1 MPELDELYLDYIS
14 YLIFM
19 AKQMPW
25 GYGPFTLIKALEKVL
40 ELQEH
45 ITEIRDILLYTKLRE
60 EMAKTQGW
68 SSSEKENWTNFL
80 TIVSEI
86 LIESL

>member
-1 MPELDELYLDYIS
+1 MPELDELYIDYLS

-25 GYGPFTLIKALEKVL
+25 GYGPFTLVKALEKTL
-40 ELQEH
+40 ELQQH
-45 ITEIRDILLYTKLRE
+45 SNEIQDTPLYIKLRE

-68 SSSEKENWTNFL
+68 ASSEKENWTNFL
-80 TIVSEI
+80 TKVSGI
-86 LIESL
+86 LVENL